1 MAPTFLGGKLKLKG
15 QKKKKKSKHEK
26 KSKQIETEAAE
37 KPLHHDSEDEGD
49 DLTDAERKSLKLK
62 KEREKHEIE
71 KIAKQSHRERVEEFN
86 EKLGNLTELNDIPR
100 VSAAGNG

>member
-15 QKKKKKSKHEK
+15 KKKKKSKHEK
-26 KSKQIETEAAE
+26 TSKRLEHETDE
-37 KPLHHDSEDEGD
+37 KPLHDSENDDD
-49 DLTDAERKSLKLK
+49 DLTDAERKSMKLK
-62 KEREKHEIE
+62 MDRKKQEIGV
-71 KIAKQSHRERVEEFN
+71 IAKQSHRERVEEFN